1 MTLRKIAW
9 VVGGLVV
16 VLGAVLGLKAAQIL
30 SLIGF
35 AGEMEAAGYPPVPV
49 ATRAAERAEWEETL
63 RFTGSLK
70 PVQGVTLTAEV
81 PGTVSAIHVENGAR
95 VAEGQPLIDLDA
107 REEKA
112 ELESARARLRLAALN
127 LDRTRGLLE
136 KRILA
141 QSEFDAA
148 QATYD
153 EAAATVENLLAMIA
167 KKSIVAPFAGQAGI
181 RLVNLGQTVAPGDRL
196 LPLHSSDPI
205 FVEFAVPQTRL
216 GRIAVGNTLR
226 VTSDGLDEP
235 VTGGVTVINPMV
247 DEASRTARVQGVL
260 QNTDGALRPGQFVVV
275 DVVLP
280 GRREVVAI
288 PSSAVVAASYGD
300 SVFVVEEQEGKM
312 VARQQ
317 FVRTGGQRGDF
328 VAIEKGLDPGDRVVS
343 AGAFKLSNGA
353 VVAPNDA
360 MQPEPSLNPA
370 PETQ

>member
-1 MTLRKIAW
+1 MMLKKFLW
-9 VVGGLVV
+9 VAGGLVV
-16 VLGAVLGLKAAQIL
+16 VLGAVLGLKAVQIL

-35 AGEMEAAGYPPVPV
+35 AREMEAAGFPPVPV
-49 ATRAAERAEWEETL
+49 ATREAERAEWEETL

-81 PGTVSAIHVENGAR
+81 PGTVSAIHVENGAL
-95 VAEGQPLIDLDA
+95 VAEGEPLMDLDA

-112 ELESARARLRLAALN
+112 ELASARARLRLAGLN

-136 KRILA
+136 KRIIA

-148 QATYD
+148 KATYD
-153 EAAATVENLLAMIA
+153 EAEAVVENLLALIA
-167 KKSIVAPFAGQAGI
+167 KKSIRAPFAGQAGI
-181 RLVNLGQTVAPGDRL
+181 RLVNLGQTVATGDRL

-205 FVEFAVPQTRL
+205 FVEFAVPQTQL
-216 GRIAVGNTLR
+216 AKIAVGHTLR
-226 VTSDGLDEP
+226 VTGDGLDAP
-235 VTGGVTVINPMV
+235 VAGEVTVINPVV

-260 QNTDGALRPGQFVVV
+260 RNADGALRPGQFVLV

-280 GRREVVAI
+280 DKREVVAI

-300 SVFVVEEQEGKM
+300 SVFVVEEDGGKM

-317 FVRTGGQRGDF
+317 DF
-328 VAIEKGLDPGDRVVS
+328 IAVEKGLDPGDRVVS

-360 MQPEPSLNPA
+360 MQPEPSLNPV
-370 PETQ
+370 PETP